1 MPLPP
6 APYPSDLTDDEWEVI
21 APLFSKS
28 EKRGKK
34 PVYDLRRVL
43 NGCFYVLRGGIAWR
57 MMPHDLPPWR
67 VVYDHFSDWRRT
79 GKWERINAVLR
90 ERYRVSKG
98 RNPQPSAAVI
108 DSQSVKTTPVGGPRG
123 YDGGKKVKGRKRQI
137 LADTEGS
144 LLKVTV
150 HPADLHDKVGGLLL
164 LTCLHLLF
172 PRIVLVWS
180 DTHYQG
186 LRAWAKCQLGWS
198 IEVVK
203 HWWSNFSRRYRF
215 YGDDMPELPKGLH
228 ILPRRWV
235 VERCFAW
242 LLTNRRL
249 VVDYERLPKTDEA
262 FIYMAMSRIW
272 LRRLAKAVPH

>member
-1 MPLPP
+1 MPLPS
-6 APYPSDLTDDEWEVI
+6 APYPSDLTDEEWEVI

-28 EKRGKK
+28 ERRGKK
-34 PVYDLRRVL
+34 PVHDLRRVL
-43 NGCFYVLRGGIAWR
+43 DGCFYVLRGGIAWR

-98 RNPQPSAAVI
+98 RNPQPSAAVV
-108 DSQSVKTTPVGGPRG
+108 DSQSVKTTQTGGPRG

-144 LLKVTV
+144 LLKVAV
-150 HPADLHDKVGGLLL
+150 HPADLHDKAGGLLL

-186 LRAWAKCQLGWS
+186 LKAWAKNQLGWS

-203 HWWSNFSRRYRF
+203 HWWTNFSRRYRL
-215 YGDDMPELPKGLH
+215 YGDDMPERPKGFYV
-228 ILPRRWV
+228 LPRRWV

-249 VVDYERLPKTDEA
+249 VVDYERLTKTDEA
-262 FIYMAMSRIW
+262 FIYMAMSRIL